1 MVKKLD
7 IANLKASNGW
17 VDRWKTPNNVKFKT
31 VSSEEKSSK
40 PEMTMPWKETH
51 LPTILSRYKLEDT
64 FNADEFGLFFKA
76 LPNKAMELKNK
87 KWNGGKHSTV
97 RLTGMCPASATG
109 EKLPLPI
116 CLD

>member
-1 MVKKLD
+1 MSARSSNMPVSGLVLLEKANDLAKRLD

-51 LPTILSRYKLEDT
+51 LPTIMSRYKL
-64 FNADEFGLFFKA
+64 
-76 LPNKAMELKNK
+76 
-87 KWNGGKHSTV
+87 
-97 RLTGMCPASATG
+97 
-109 EKLPLPI
+109 
-116 CLD
+116 